1 MVKENKKDV
10 DFAMFT
16 DKDGY
21 KKGGIDVE
29 TTNPAETQEFEV
41 QGQGNVLSEKKR
53 KAKLF

>member
-29 TTNPAETQEFEV
+29 TVNPAETQDFDV
-41 QGQGNVLSEKKR
+41 QGQGNILSEKKR

>member
-1 MVKENKKDV
+1 MAEKNKKNI

-29 TTNPAETQEFEV
+29 MSNPQETQEQEV
-41 QGQGNVLSEKKR
+41 QGQENILKEKKR
-53 KAKLF
+53 SAKWY

>member
-29 TTNPAETQEFEV
+29 TTNPAETQEFDV
-41 QGQGNVLSEKKR
+41 QGQRNILSEKKR

>member
-41 QGQGNVLSEKKR
+41 QGQGNILSEKKR

>member
-1 MVKENKKDV
+1 MAKENKNDI

-29 TTNPAETQEFEV
+29 VSNPQETQEQPV
-41 QGQGNVLSEKKR
+41 QGQGKILSEKKR
-53 KAKLF
+53 SAKWY

>member
-29 TTNPAETQEFEV
+29 TTNPAETQEFDV
-41 QGQGNVLSEKKR
+41 QGQGKILSEKKR

>member
-21 KKGGIDVE
+21 KNGGIDVE

-41 QGQGNVLSEKKR
+41 QGQGNILSEKKR